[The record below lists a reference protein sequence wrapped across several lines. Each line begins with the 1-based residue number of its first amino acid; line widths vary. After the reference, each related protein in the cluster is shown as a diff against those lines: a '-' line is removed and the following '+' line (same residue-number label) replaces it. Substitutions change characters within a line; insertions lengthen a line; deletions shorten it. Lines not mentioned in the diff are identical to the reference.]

1 MTAFSALGSI
11 VLFALLD
18 TGTQMPLQGRSDP
31 SNVADKKESFGAAVG
46 PAALPA
52 GATAAYA
59 FVGLPEV
66 GGGFRQGLGFAEWEV
81 RARADYLTLSA
92 SAEVIGKYALYHW
105 GRLDYGPYL
114 GVGITL
120 SSGAR
125 YLDPLTFAFV
135 GLRALGG
142 ASLSYRITDTLMLLA
157 RLEVP
162 FDWPIGTGGGA
173 HLRALA
179 GGGVEL
185 YLADDIT
192 AMALGQA
199 GLDWIKEPL
208 GMPVA
213 RFGYSLMLGV
223 GVRLF

>member
-1 MTAFSALGSI
+1 MTVLGTLILSTL
-11 VLFALLD
+11 VA
-18 TGTQMPLQGRSDP
+18 TGGGSSLQT
-31 SNVADKKESFGAAVG
+31 VDKKESFGAVVG

-52 GATAAYA
+52 GATSAYA
-59 FVGLPEV
+59 FIGLPEL
-66 GGGFRQGLGFAEWEV
+66 GAGFRQGLGFGEWEV

-92 SAEVIGKYALYHW
+92 SAELIGKYTLYRW
-105 GRLDYGPYL
+105 GRLEYGPYL
-114 GVGITL
+114 GAGLTL

-125 YLDPLTFAFV
+125 YFDPMTFPFAGV
-135 GLRALGG
+135 RALGG
-142 ASLSYRITDTLMLLA
+142 VSLSYRVADTLQLLA

-162 FDWPIGTGGGA
+162 FDWPIGTGGGG

-192 AMALGQA
+192 ALALGQA

-208 GMPVA
+208 GVPVA
-213 RFGYSLMLGV
+213 RFGYSLALGI
-223 GVRLF
+223 GIRLF